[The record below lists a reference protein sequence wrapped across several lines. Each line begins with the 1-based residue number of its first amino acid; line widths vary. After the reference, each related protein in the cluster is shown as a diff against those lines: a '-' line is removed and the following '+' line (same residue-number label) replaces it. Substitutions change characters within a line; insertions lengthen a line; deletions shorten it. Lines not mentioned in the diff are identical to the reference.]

1 MCFALEW
8 TMQLI
13 NTTAEAVGESA
24 LAAARAISFTF
35 EALDALDYAAQAA
48 STFQMISANPP
59 S

>member
-1 MCFALEW
+1 
-8 TMQLI
+8 MQLI